1 MTLCMDT
8 SRHKMKGNDEMT
20 KIVYNACYGGFSLS
34 DEAVEMYLALKGFR
48 YTKTPDRW
56 GSHYTVEGD
65 PDFYNRDIERDDPIL
80 ALVVETLGERANG
93 DCAKLRIEDL
103 PKGTLYRINEYDG
116 YESIET
122 KEDLDWK
129 VA

>member
-1 MTLCMDT
+1 
-8 SRHKMKGNDEMT
+8 MT

-34 DEAVEMYLALKGFR
+34 DSAIELYLQLKGFV
-48 YTKTPDRW
+48 YVKTEDSW
-56 GSHYTVEGD
+56 GSNFDVKGWE
-65 PDFYNRDIERDDPIL
+65 DFYDRDIDRADPIL
-80 ALVVETLGERANG
+80 VQVVETLGEKANG
-93 DCAKLRIEDL
+93 DCANLEVEDI
-103 PKGTLYRINEYDG
+103 PKGTLYRITEYDG